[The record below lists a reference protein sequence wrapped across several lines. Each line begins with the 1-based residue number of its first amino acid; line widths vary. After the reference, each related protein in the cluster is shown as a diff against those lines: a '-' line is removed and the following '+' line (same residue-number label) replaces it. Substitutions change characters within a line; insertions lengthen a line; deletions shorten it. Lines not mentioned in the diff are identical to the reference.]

1 MNIRKKML
9 ILAIVGATSLFAVN
23 LKEIGK
29 LADKINNTEDVIV
42 KQELIIE
49 LNKEVEKLDAK
60 GVIKAQAIIDAKLI
74 PTK

>member
-1 MNIRKKML
+1 MNIRKKVL
-9 ILAIVGATSLFAVN
+9 IFVIVGATSLFAVN
-23 LKEIGK
+23 LKEIGN
-29 LADKINNTEDVIV
+29 LADKIKNTDDVIV

-60 GVIKAQAIIDAKLI
+60 GVIKAQEIIDAKLI

>member
-1 MNIRKKML
+1 MNIRKKIL
-9 ILAIVGATSLFAVN
+9 ILAVISGTSLFSAN
-23 LKEIGK
+23 MKEIGN
-29 LADKINNTEDVIV
+29 LADKIKNTEDVIV

-74 PTK
+74 PSK